1 MALRDM
7 EMRDYMNLKAYYT
20 ELWKKERFQF
30 QFWRD
35 FFNADTWDYGAVKET
50 CERLLKLEVGETF
63 KADNIRF
70 IIRSRSDRFII
81 ASTKSG
87 KTHTI
92 VDAKLGVR
100 GPTNRLSLCT
110 DFTNESDTKALLRNL
125 EESEIEMSY
134 RNSIPVNYEVTFE

>member
-1 MALRDM
+1 
-7 EMRDYMNLKAYYT
+7 MNLKTYYM
-20 ELWKKERFQF
+20 EVWKKERFQF
-30 QFWRD
+30 QFWKG
-35 FFNADTWDYGAVKET
+35 FFNADTWDYEAVKAT

-70 IIRSRSDRFII
+70 IVRSRSDRFII

-92 VDAKLGVR
+92 VDTRLGVR

-125 EESEIEMSY
+125 EEAEIGMSY
-134 RNSIPVNYEVTFE
+134 RYSIPVNYEVTFE